1 MVAGHVQQRD
11 VDPADQ
17 VLEVIE
23 RQVAAAKDQV
33 GTKARQPVA
42 VEPLIDLVRD
52 GEDAQLVAQTF
63 LKRMAVYVSSTAT
76 NATGL

>member
-17 VLEVIE
+17 VLEVVE
-23 RQVAAAKDQV
+23 RQVAAAEDQV

-52 GEDAQLVAQTF
+52 GEDAQ
-63 LKRMAVYVSSTAT
+63 
-76 NATGL
+76 